1 MKKIVLILGISLIVS
16 FHLFSQDHSF
26 YSSYMTVERCGSD
39 NSGTTKP
46 IENYIT
52 IHEAENTI
60 SIYFAEGGSA
70 LEFKIASV
78 KPSDAAYGITA
89 YKVQTNDAG
98 VQTVLL
104 DRDAQR
110 ELLILLRK
118 DKFCT
123 IYGPLRKNK

>member
-1 MKKIVLILGISLIVS
+1 MKKTVLILGVFLSVS

-26 YSSYMTVERCGSD
+26 YSSYMTVERCGSA

-60 SIYFAEGGSA
+60 SIYFEDGGSV
-70 LEFKIASV
+70 LEFQIASV
-78 KPSDAAYGITA
+78 KPADATYGITA

-110 ELLILLRK
+110 ELLILLTR
-118 DKFCT
+118 DKVCT